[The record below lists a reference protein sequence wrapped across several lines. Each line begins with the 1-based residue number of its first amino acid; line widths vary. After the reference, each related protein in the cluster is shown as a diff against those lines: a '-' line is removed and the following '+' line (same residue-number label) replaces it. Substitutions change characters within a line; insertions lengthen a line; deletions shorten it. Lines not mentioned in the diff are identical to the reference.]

1 MRTRRMT
8 WNRLAAAAT
17 LLSAFGFPLH
27 AQKAPKLPDDLPA
40 YGPLKPYVSLKVAAS
55 TLANGMT
62 VWLVPR
68 PGYPKVTFA
77 LAVHGGLASDP
88 QDLAGLS
95 ELLASS
101 VTQGTETRSAKQIA
115 EQIGV
120 AGGDLTS
127 RADEDDVVVSVQVPS
142 WKIQEGLSLLADIS
156 QNAAFPDDQVALI
169 KRNSAEE
176 LRGSESR
183 SIFVARRAL
192 AKLVFGSNPYSVIA
206 PTEEAIA
213 KINSELLKQAY
224 RSRFRPAEALFVAV
238 GDFDASRMM
247 PTITRAFAGWQ
258 EPQQSAAP
266 PIAAPRAQTHHE
278 IFVVERPGSV
288 QTTMLLG
295 GIGPT
300 ERDPQYAPFEVSD
313 TILGGMSSARLGSN
327 IRENKGYS
335 YGAGSLLQT
344 YAGTALSYSG
354 ANVRNAVTGAA
365 FNEFLY
371 ELNRMA
377 TTTARPDELE
387 RAQRHIVGSQA
398 LQLQSQVE
406 LTNQF
411 CDLWSKR
418 LPADALERQGAE
430 ILKVTLDDV
439 AKISREYFPAYKQTI
454 VMVGD
459 KKVIADQVAP
469 FGLQIEPAP

>member
-1 MRTRRMT
+1 MT
-8 WNRLAAAAT
+8 WNRLAAAAV
-17 LLSAFGFPLH
+17 LLLAFVFPLH
-27 AQKAPKLPDDLPA
+27 AQKVPRLPEDLPV
-40 YGPLKPYVSLKVAAS
+40 YGPLKPYVSPKVVKS
-55 TLANGMT
+55 TLANGLT

-101 VTQGTETRSAKQIA
+101 VTQGTKTRTAKQIA

-127 RADEDDVVVSVQVPS
+127 RADEDDIVVSVQVPS
-142 WKIQEGLSLLADIS
+142 WKIQDGLSLLADVS
-156 QNAAFPDDQVALI
+156 QNAAFPEDQVALI

-183 SIFVARRAL
+183 SIFLARRAL
-192 AKLVFGSNPYSVIA
+192 AKLVFGANPYSVIA
-206 PTEEAIA
+206 PTEDAIA
-213 KINSELLKQAY
+213 KINSELLAQAY
-224 RSRFRPAEALFVAV
+224 RSRFRPGQALFVAV
-238 GDFDASRMM
+238 GDFDAAHMVPM
-247 PTITRAFAGWQ
+247 ITHAFAGWQ

-266 PIAAPRAQTHHE
+266 PIAAPQAQAHHE
-278 IFVVERPGSV
+278 IFIVERPGSV
-288 QTTMLLG
+288 QSTILLG
-295 GIGPT
+295 SIGPT
-300 ERDPQYAPFEVSD
+300 ERDPQYVPFEVSD

-371 ELNRMA
+371 EFNRMA

-411 CDLWSKR
+411 CDLWSKG
-418 LPADALERQGAE
+418 LPADALEQQGAQ

-439 AKISREYFPAYKQTI
+439 AKIGREYFPASKQTI

>member
-17 LLSAFGFPLH
+17 LLMAFSLPLR
-27 AQKAPKLPDDLPA
+27 AQKPPKLPDDLPA
-40 YGPLKPYVSLKVAAS
+40 YGPLKPYVSPKVAAS
-55 TLANGMT
+55 TLPNGMT
-62 VWLVPR
+62 LWLVPR

-101 VTQGTETRSAKQIA
+101 VTQGTTTRTAKQIA
-115 EQIGV
+115 EQIGA

-127 RADEDDVVVSVQVPS
+127 RADEDDIVVSVQVPS
-142 WKIQEGLSLLADIS
+142 WKIQDGLALLADIS
-156 QNAAFPDDQVALI
+156 QNAAFPEDQVALI

-183 SIFVARRAL
+183 SIFLARRAL
-192 AKLVFGSNPYSVIA
+192 AKLIFGPNPYSVIA

-213 KINSELLKQAY
+213 KINSESLAQAY
-224 RSRFRPAEALFVAV
+224 RSRFRPGQALFVAV
-238 GDFDASRMM
+238 GDFDAAQMM
-247 PTITRAFAGWQ
+247 PLINRAFAGWQ
-258 EPQQSAAP
+258 EPQQGAAP
-266 PIAAPRAQTHHE
+266 PIAAPQAQAHHE
-278 IFVVERPGSV
+278 MFVVERPGSV

-300 ERDPQYAPFEVSD
+300 ERDPQYVPFQVSD

-387 RAQRHIVGSQA
+387 RAQRHLVGSQA

-411 CDLWSKR
+411 CDLWSKG
-418 LPADALERQGAE
+418 LPADTLEQQGAE

-439 AKISREYFPAYKQTI
+439 TKISREYFPAYKQTI